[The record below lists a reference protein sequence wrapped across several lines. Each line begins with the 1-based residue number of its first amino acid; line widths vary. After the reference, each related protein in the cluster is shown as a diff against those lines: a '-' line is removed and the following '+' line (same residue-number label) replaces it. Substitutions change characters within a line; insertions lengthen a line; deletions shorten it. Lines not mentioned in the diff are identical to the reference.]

1 MRIDFGFDLLSPTHP
16 RLGPDRPRPVSK
28 AGNEAQIFADM
39 LLADPAGRDDPA
51 RRQGQRFPVDL
62 LQQENSLRM
71 MPQGAMPEIRQDE
84 L

>member
-1 MRIDFGFDLLSPTHP
+1 MRIDFGFDLLSPAHP

-62 LQQENSLRM
+62 LQQEDPLGM
-71 MPQGAMPEIRQDE
+71 VAECTMPEIRQDE